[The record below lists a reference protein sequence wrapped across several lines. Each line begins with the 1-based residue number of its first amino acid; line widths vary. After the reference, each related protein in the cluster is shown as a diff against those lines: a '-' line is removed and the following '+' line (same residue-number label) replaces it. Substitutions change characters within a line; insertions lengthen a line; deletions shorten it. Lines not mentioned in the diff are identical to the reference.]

1 MARQVQP
8 REFKGM
14 ENRLLKIAGNR
25 LVFVVIAWV
34 VSLLVTACVLPQAFG
49 SWSEAATMAAAAFL
63 MLVFGPYLLVVGLC
77 GGMVGD
83 VGWGL
88 VAMVPFVVAQ
98 VAFLWLLSGKTSLWR
113 RLGRLGRPA
122 RCIAVTALAILSIAG
137 VWSSLPCV
145 DTYRVAVGG
154 DKIKGEPLRFVVIS
168 DLHSCYYGYRQRTLV
183 DAVLRERPDAVLL
196 VGDIA
201 DDRLADN
208 NAAILI
214 CQLAKQFPCIY
225 VSGNHEYWSERVDE
239 IKAWIRGYGA
249 TVLEG
254 DVRTVEIK
262 GTTVDFCG
270 IDDPT
275 YILGSWFEQL
285 KAVHEKSDPKH
296 LRILLSHRPECA
308 DIYAKYDFDLVVAG
322 HLHGGQ
328 LRLPWLDV
336 GLYGPAWGYRQFF
349 PRYSD
354 GVYALNDNT
363 RLVVSRGLAR
373 ESTPLPRFFNHPEVM
388 VLEVASA
395 PR

>member
-1 MARQVQP
+1 MRKVS
-8 REFKGM
+8 ESNETG
-14 ENRLLKIAGNR
+14 NRLL
-25 LVFVVIAWV
+25 FVGLAWV

-49 SWSEAATMAAAAFL
+49 SWSETATMAAAAFL

-88 VAMVPFVVAQ
+88 VAMVPFVAAQ

-113 RLGRLGRPA
+113 RLGRFGRPA
-122 RCIAVTALAILSIAG
+122 RCIAVAALAILSIVG

-145 DTYRVAVGG
+145 ETHKVAVGG

-168 DLHSCYYGYRQRTLV
+168 DLHSCYYGYRQRTIL
-183 DAVLRERPDAVLL
+183 DAVSRERPDAVLL

-208 NAAILI
+208 NAALLI
-214 CQLAKQFPCIY
+214 GGLAKQFPCIY

-239 IKAWIRGYGA
+239 IKAWIRSSGA

-262 GTTVDFCG
+262 GTMVDFCG

-275 YILGSWFEQL
+275 YILGAWFEQL
-285 KAVHEKSDPKH
+285 KAVHEKSDPRH

-308 DIYAKYDFDLVVAG
+308 
-322 HLHGGQ
+322 
-328 LRLPWLDV
+328 
-336 GLYGPAWGYRQFF
+336 
-349 PRYSD
+349 
-354 GVYALNDNT
+354 
-363 RLVVSRGLAR
+363 
-373 ESTPLPRFFNHPEVM
+373 
-388 VLEVASA
+388 
-395 PR
+395 